1 MTTKLIEM
9 KRREVSR
16 AFTAVRK
23 NEDLPVADLNVTL
36 EELRGARKTY
46 TWAKKTRPTERAIY
60 HRLRAVSRQYG
71 FIRRNEDLVLDRELE
86 FAALRAE
93 RAALRLLQKE
103 VA

>member
-1 MTTKLIEM
+1 MTTLIEM
-9 KRREVSR
+9 KLREVSR
-16 AFTAVRK
+16 EFTAVRK
-23 NEDLPVADLNVTL
+23 DTEMPVTDLNVRL

-60 HRLRAVSRQYG
+60 HRLRAVSRRYG

-93 RAALRLLQKE
+93 RAALNLLQKE